1 MTDRRDLDL
10 ALAAAAV
17 GTDDLDEARD
27 VLIDRLSRHS
37 NDFAATTALQALNTY
52 SAGQRADAPSDAPRR
67 LRTAGLSGVDR
78 MRRSRVGGAA

>member
-10 ALAAAAV
+10 ALDAATV
-17 GTDDLDEARD
+17 GTHDLDAARHL
-27 VLIDRLSRHS
+27 LIDRLSRHS

-52 SAGQRADAPSDAPRR
+52 SAALRADAPSDAPRR

-78 MRRSRVGGAA
+78 LRPSRVGGAA